1 MYRTGEKS
9 AMKRLEARL
18 VDNTHL
24 ELKEPIPE
32 GLDEVVVKIK
42 KLDRSSVKS
51 SKFFGL
57 WKDREDIKDG
67 LSYVTEIRRRSRY

>member
-1 MYRTGEKS
+1 
-9 AMKRLEARL
+9 MKRLVARL
-18 VDNTHL
+18 IDNTHL
-24 ELKEPIPE
+24 ELKEPVPK
-32 GLDEVVVKIK
+32 GLDEVVVKIE
-42 KLDRSSVKS
+42 KLAEGSVKL